1 MIVRLFMRKMT
12 DEEVMAELNTDT
24 PLNRARRVFAGE
36 TGRLEQ
42 KAMQRYEPTTIEWSS
57 MRSREL
63 PPSLALRFERE

>member
-1 MIVRLFMRKMT
+1 MRKMT

-42 KAMQRYEPTTIEWSS
+42 KAMQRYEPTAIEWKR
-57 MRSREL
+57 MEFDAVKRIAAEL
-63 PPSLALRFERE
+63 GVEI